1 MTSPYRL
8 YNFTAVDSGFNVEW
22 EDHWY
27 NQFETIDM
35 TVSSGS
41 CAMSAAFPLPSFTY
55 KPTTVIGG
63 PPVPSVTIDPFT
75 PGNDSVVSVAAVA
88 PALLGV
94 QVDFTYCLTVE
105 VENGHITGYDD
116 PQQARLS
123 VAVDLS
129 RRAANISRQKEILWD
144 YAYTFDG
151 VPTML
156 RVGSGA
162 PTQLTFPGD
171 YRRPANS
178 QTTRMLTDD
187 ELYAVQQLASAV
199 QVAPLSM
206 LGIVLELTGARRNAY
221 HPAGNYG
228 ISNLT
233 AEQVAA
239 GGLVTTSGAADVTA
253 FVNASVHRQLAVT
266 TAYLTGLTPAVQ
278 GVLPVFFTLGTGT
291 PQPIVTPATQLTIGG
306 VAMTG
311 ALATSRINAW
321 VNEVQAEAGPRM
333 PASVVPPINV
343 AG

>member
-27 NQFETIDM
+27 NQFDATDM
-35 TVSSGS
+35 TVSSGP
-41 CAMSAAFPLPSFTY
+41 APMSAAFPLPSFTY
-55 KPTTVIGG
+55 KPTTIIGG

-94 QVDFTYCLTVE
+94 QVDFTYYLTVE
-105 VENGHITGYDD
+105 VENGHVIGDDD

-129 RRAANISRQKEILWD
+129 RRAAKIALQKEILWD

-156 RVGSGA
+156 PVGSGA

-171 YRRPANS
+171 YRRPANA

-187 ELYAVQQLASAV
+187 ELFAVQKLATAV
-199 QVAPLSM
+199 HVAPLSM
-206 LGIVLELTGARRNAY
+206 LGILLELTGARRNAY

-233 AEQVAA
+233 AGQIAA
-239 GGLVTTSGAADVTA
+239 GGLITANGEPDVTA

-266 TAYLTGLTPAVQ
+266 TAYLTGLGSAFQ
-278 GVLPVFFTLGTGT
+278 GVLPVFFTLGTGI
-291 PQPIVTPATQLTIGG
+291 PQPAATLATQLTVGG
-306 VAMTG
+306 VTMTG
-311 ALATSRINAW
+311 AQANSRINTW

-333 PASVVPPINV
+333 PVSVVPPIGV